1 MLIGELSQKT
11 GLSKDTIR
19 FYEQM
24 GLIAASDRQAGSR
37 IYKEFGTETIER
49 LRSIDRGKSLGFTL
63 NEMKQLIDASLDG
76 SLPLKEKINITKSK
90 IEQVNEKIRQLQ
102 EIEIQLSIKLKNL
115 DRLTYD

>member
-1 MLIGELSQKT
+1 MMLIGELAQKT

-37 IYKEFGTETIER
+37 IYKEFGVETIER
-49 LRSIDRGKSLGFTL
+49 LLLINQGKSLGFTL

-76 SLPLKEKINITKSK
+76 SLPLDEKVKIIKCK
-90 IEQVNEKIRQLQ
+90 IEQVNEKIHQLQ
-102 EIEIQLSIKLKNL
+102 EIEIQLSSKLNNL
-115 DRLTYD
+115 DRA